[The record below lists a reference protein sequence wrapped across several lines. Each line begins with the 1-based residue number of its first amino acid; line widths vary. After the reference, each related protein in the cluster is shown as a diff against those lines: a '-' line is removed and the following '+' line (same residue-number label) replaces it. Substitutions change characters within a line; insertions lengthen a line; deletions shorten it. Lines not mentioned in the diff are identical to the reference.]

1 MDYVA
6 SMQGSALGARLRRL
20 SAAIDAD
27 AGRIYEAQGV
37 RFEQRWFGVINQLA
51 LNGPMSVGMLADAL
65 GVSHPSVSET
75 RQSLER
81 AGLVEAVT
89 DPQDARRRIL
99 ALSAQGNALVE
110 RLRPM
115 WNRFDVVARQL
126 DEEAGGVVEALAR
139 LERALERKSLHARL
153 MEDIQREGSP

>member
-1 MDYVA
+1 
-6 SMQGSALGARLRRL
+6 MQGSALGALLRRL

-27 AGRIYEAQGV
+27 AGRVYEAQRI

-51 LNGPMSVGMLADAL
+51 VNGPMSVGMLAQAL

-75 RQSLER
+75 RQSLEK
-81 AGLVEAVT
+81 AGLIEAVI

-99 ALSAQGNALVE
+99 ALSPAGHALVE
-110 RLRPM
+110 RLRPL
-115 WNRFDVVARQL
+115 WKRFDVVAQEL

-153 MEDIQREGSP
+153 TEDIGRAGAGPS